1 MPLLTTP
8 QNNLQLRGYV
18 VITAPESAPR
28 KFEINTPEAMLVNAL
43 RTLAVTRGIEGT
55 RKLVIETM
63 GEMSAEWFETVKE
76 LYL

>member
-8 QNNLQLRGYV
+8 QNHLHLRGYV

-43 RTLAVTRGIEGT
+43 RTLAVTRGIEET
-55 RKLVIETM
+55 RKLIIETM
-63 GEMSAEWFETVKE
+63 GDMSAEWLGNVKE